1 MIKEQIKHTASHYPK
16 NHLII
21 AGVCTLVLGISLA
34 VLPSQDASAK
44 RTVMELEAPISA
56 PIEESNKTEAT
67 PHPIEQSDSQ
77 HPESTETQ
85 NKTDIAKNA
94 ETNDWIG
101 APETFPTTKWQTLT
115 VKKGDTLS
123 HIFKRAGLSARD
135 VHRFVTSSKDA
146 KALTNLRPGEQILF
160 DIQDKKLLQLKREI
174 NNIES
179 TLFVWQDNDNT
190 FSAEHHKKQLRPFT
204 TYTQGT
210 IDSSLFLSAQKA
222 GLSQKTIMELAQVFG
237 WDIDFALDIRKGDK
251 FSLIYEELYLD
262 GEKVRDGDI
271 LAAQFVNQGE
281 TFTAI
286 RYTKEDGS
294 SEFFTPDGDSM
305 RKAFLRTPVD
315 FARISS
321 HFNLRRKHPVLHT
334 IRAHKGTDYAAS
346 TGTPIKATGDGKVHF
361 VGRKGGYGRVV
372 IIKHGERYQT
382 LYAHM
387 HRFARGMKRGKTV
400 SQGQII
406 GYVGSSGL
414 ATGPHLHYEFY
425 VNGRVRNPVTVKLPH
440 ARPVPA
446 KEKEQF
452 LAHAKK
458 VQTQFYAYA
467 SSFEQ
472 TIAAAE

>member
-1 MIKEQIKHTASHYPK
+1 MIKEHIKQTAKHYPR
-16 NHLII
+16 NHLLL
-21 AGVCTLVLGISLA
+21 AGVITAIIGVSLA

-44 RTVMELEAPISA
+44 RTVVELDA
-56 PIEESNKTEAT
+56 PIEAGELTPDDIAHEHPAPASNQQTGITITEAQDENN
-67 PHPIEQSDSQ
+67 HDWVGE
-77 HPESTETQ
+77 PEE
-85 NKTDIAKNA
+85 
-94 ETNDWIG
+94 
-101 APETFPTTKWQTLT
+101 FPTTEWLALE

-123 HIFKRAGLSARD
+123 HIFKRAGLSAKD
-135 VHRFVTSSKDA
+135 VYRFIASGKEA
-146 KALTNLRPGEQILF
+146 KALERLKPGEKILF
-160 DIQDKKLLQLKREI
+160 DVENGQLQQLKREI

-179 TLFVWQDNDNT
+179 TLFVWQEDKGRYL
-190 FSAEHHKKQLRPFT
+190 AEHHQKTLQPFT
-204 TYTQGT
+204 TYTQAT
-210 IDSSLFLSAQKA
+210 INSSLFLSAQEA
-222 GLSQKTIMELAQVFG
+222 GLSQKTTMELAQVFG

-262 GEKVRDGDI
+262 GEKVRDGNI
-271 LAAQFVNQGE
+271 LAAQFVNQGKVH
-281 TFTAI
+281 TAI
-286 RYTKEDGS
+286 RYTKQDGR
-294 SEFFTPDGDSM
+294 SEFYTPEGDSM

-346 TGTPIKATGDGKVHF
+346 RGTPIKATGYGKVHY

-372 IIKHGERYQT
+372 ILQHGQRYRT

-387 HRFARGMKRGKTV
+387 HRFARGIRHGATV
-400 SQGQII
+400 EQGQII

-425 VNGRVRNPVTVKLPH
+425 ENGRVRNPVTVSLPT
-440 ARPVPA
+440 AQPVPA
-446 KEKEQF
+446 KEKDAF

-458 VQTQFYAYA
+458 VQNQFYAYA

-472 TIAAAE
+472 TLAAAE

>member
-1 MIKEQIKHTASHYPK
+1 MIKEQIKHTAKHYPK

-21 AGVCTLVLGISLA
+21 AAVATVVFSITLA

-44 RTVMELEAPISA
+44 RTVVELPA
-56 PIEESNKTEAT
+56 PIELLGGERDTAENLLDMDDAEMASSAEDAPEKTLVGE
-67 PHPIEQSDSQ
+67 PDEFP
-77 HPESTETQ
+77 
-85 NKTDIAKNA
+85 KTDWK
-94 ETNDWIG
+94 
-101 APETFPTTKWQTLT
+101 TLT
-115 VKKGDTLS
+115 VQKGDTLS
-123 HIFKRAGLSARD
+123 HIFSRAGLTARD
-135 VHRFVTSSKDA
+135 VHTFINSGKEA
-146 KALTNLRPGEQILF
+146 KSLSRLKPGEKLLF
-160 DIQDKKLLQLKREI
+160 DIQDGKLAQLRREL

-179 TLFVWQDNDNT
+179 TLFVYNT
-190 FSAEHHKKQLRPFT
+190 ESNRFDAEHHKKTLQPFT
-204 TYTQGT
+204 TYTQAT
-210 IDSSLFLSAQKA
+210 IDSSLFLSAQQA
-222 GLSQKTIMELAQVFG
+222 GLSQKTTMELAHIFG

-281 TFTAI
+281 THTAI
-286 RYTKEDGS
+286 RYTDASGK
-294 SEFFTPDGDSM
+294 SEFYSPDGDSM

-346 TGTPIKATGDGKVHF
+346 TGTPIKAAGDGKVHF
-361 VGRKGGYGRVV
+361 AGRKGGYGRVV
-372 IIKHGERYQT
+372 ILQHGERYRT

-387 HRFARGMKRGKTV
+387 HGFARGIRHGASVK
-400 SQGQII
+400 QGQII

-425 VNGRVRNPVTVKLPH
+425 ENGRVRNPVTVKLPT
-440 ARPVPA
+440 AQPVPA
-446 KEKEQF
+446 SEKDAF

-458 VQTQFYAYA
+458 VQNQFYSYA

-472 TIAAAE
+472 TLASAE